1 MAIHLKKEEEF
12 DDQALFFLCEGEVEI
27 LIKNKTGFNED
38 TSLQILNAGFF
49 ILWCKCVLQFFKEG
63 KSFGE
68 LAFFSGMK
76 RTATAV
82 SRTFSSLI
90 MIKREEF
97 LRLIAQNPFD
107 YVLNFK

>member
-49 ILWCKCVLQFFKEG
+49 IL
-63 KSFGE
+63 
-68 LAFFSGMK
+68 
-76 RTATAV
+76 
-82 SRTFSSLI
+82 
-90 MIKREEF
+90 
-97 LRLIAQNPFD
+97 
-107 YVLNFK
+107 